1 MDCFVAS
8 LLAMTTLG
16 ATPAPQRPELVQVGK
31 VHAAGLVGLAVT
43 DGAGHVVGDV
53 VNVLVDAQGKPQAVV
68 IEFAGFLGV
77 GNRDVAVD
85 WGALRFSVV
94 QGSVAVS
101 ETLDANDLKALPVYA
116 PAAPSV
122 PVALPP
128 HGAKKPS

>member
-1 MDCFVAS
+1 MPAFAGMTMLLVA
-8 LLAMTTLG
+8 AT
-16 ATPAPQRPELVQVGK
+16 TPAPQQPELVHVGK

-43 DGAGHVVGDV
+43 DGSGNAVGDI
-53 VNVLVDAQGKPQAVV
+53 VNVLVDAQGQPQAVV

-85 WGALRFSVV
+85 WAALKFSVV
-94 QGSVAVS
+94 RGSVAVS
-101 ETLDANDLKALPVYA
+101 ETLNANDLKALPVYA

-128 HGAKKPS
+128 HGVKKPS